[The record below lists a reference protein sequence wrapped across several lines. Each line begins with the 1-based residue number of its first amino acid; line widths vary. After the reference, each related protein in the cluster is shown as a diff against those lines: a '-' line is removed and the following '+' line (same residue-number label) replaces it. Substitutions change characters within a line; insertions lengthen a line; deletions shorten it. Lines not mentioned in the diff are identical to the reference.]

1 MNGLKSA
8 LRRTIASLS
17 RICHTKSDRRAAT
30 IRALHVNAAKG
41 RRTFLLKAKLNECH
55 PADEVVILQVKVRI
69 IHVRFTK
76 DWGQRGGATKSSAE
90 FRSSEKMPINFFP
103 DRVAR

>member
-41 RRTFLLKAKLNECH
+41 RRTFLLKAKLNECN

-76 DWGQRGGATKSSAE
+76 DRRAT
-90 FRSSEKMPINFFP
+90 R
-103 DRVAR
+103 RR